1 MTHRLIGSLF
11 KLLQSLQIVLPLLI
25 LLLLLSVCPTSAQ
38 DVFTVGGDERPWDN
52 SGTTPGGVIDFVEQL
67 GTIEDANGE
76 KVFAVGLDSLQ
87 NWIMPLRLRSDFNI
101 SLGVL
106 ERGGTI
112 DIPGLDASQKN
123 PEQLAGMLNGDH
135 RVAFD
140 RKFVAG
146 RIVRNNGVTIRIDL
160 GARFGV
166 DRIAF
171 YPRMTASF
179 PFGNEF
185 MRGYELFLNDGLL
198 QNLFASGQPIFTSPV
213 RRDPDN
219 REARV
224 DVQINPQ
231 FVRFLQLKSIS
242 TLGFEIDE
250 VEVYGRGFVPT
261 ASYVSNVLDLGEEV
275 VWGRIAWS
283 EEVAGNSADSKIEI
297 RVRSGRDTTPDV
309 FFRNANV
316 GGRQPEYVPTDSEGN
331 ALTEETFEK
340 LAKNQQGPIKSDT
353 DNGWVQWQVID
364 NGTPLTVPAPR
375 RYFQF
380 RIDFTNLS
388 LDASR
393 AVADLGFQFARP
405 PVDRIVAEVGPPRTE
420 VGKQTTFTYLAR
432 IANTTGR
439 PGFTRF
445 EIETPA
451 RIAAIHSVEIQDR
464 AGNRLDGA
472 EFSGDL
478 ADVSLPLR
486 VGSFSIE
493 AVEDDHFALSLPL
506 INVDGTLLKIV
517 FDAAVF
523 RYGTRFQGRALAD
536 ASVQVPLQTEG
547 GDASAEQDTDELLV
561 RIPVGS
567 QVAGPLAI
575 QPRTFTPNGDGANDV
590 AEISYAVL
598 HLLEPSPS
606 EVNIY
611 DLTGGRVR
619 RLNAAEV
626 QNGRIQLQW
635 DGRGDDDRLVP
646 PGIYL
651 AVVEIR
657 SDRETERRSSSV
669 SVVY

>member
-1 MTHRLIGSLF
+1 MAYRPTSLLF
-11 KLLQSLQIVLPLLI
+11 NLLQSLQIVPSLPI
-25 LLLLLSVCPTSAQ
+25 LLLLLSVCSTSAQ
-38 DVFTVGGDERPWDN
+38 DVFTVGGDERPWPN

-67 GTIEDANGE
+67 GTIEETNGE
-76 KVFAVGLDSLQ
+76 KVFADDLDSRQ

-179 PFGNEF
+179 PFENEF
-185 MRGYELFLNDGLL
+185 MRGYELFLNDGLP

-224 DVQINPQ
+224 DAQINPQ

-250 VEVYGRGFVPT
+250 IEVYGRGFVPV
-261 ASYVSNVLDLGEEV
+261 ASYVSNVLDMGGEV

-283 EEVAGNSADSKIEI
+283 EVAAGNSADSNIEV
-297 RVRSGRDTTPDV
+297 RVRSGQDTTPDV

-316 GGRQPEYVPTDSEGN
+316 GGRQPEYVPTDSEGKE
-331 ALTEETFEK
+331 LTEETFEE
-340 LAKNQQGPIKSDT
+340 LAKNQRGPIKSDT
-353 DNGWVQWQVID
+353 DNGWVQWQVVD

-393 AVADLGFQFARP
+393 AVADLGFQFAQP
-405 PVDRIVAEVGPPRTE
+405 PVDRIVAEVGPPLAE
-420 VGKQTTFTYLAR
+420 VGKQTTFTYFAR

-451 RIAAIHSVEIQDR
+451 RIAAIHSIEIQDR

-478 ADVSLPLR
+478 AGVSLPLR

-493 AVEDDHFALSLPL
+493 AVENDHFALNVPR
-506 INVDGTLLKIV
+506 INADGTLLKIV

-523 RYGTRFQGRALAD
+523 RYGTRFQGRAFAD

-547 GDASAEQDTDELLV
+547 GDASAKQDTDGLLV
-561 RIPVGS
+561 RISVGS

-575 QPRTFTPNGDGANDV
+575 QPRIFTPNGDGANDL

-606 EVNIY
+606 EVNVY
-611 DLTGGRVR
+611 DLAGGRVR
-619 RLNAAEV
+619 QLNSAEV

-635 DGRGDDDRLVP
+635 DGRGDDHRLVP

-657 SDRETERRSSSV
+657 SDLETERRTNSV
-669 SVVY
+669 AVVY

>member
-1 MTHRLIGSLF
+1 MNARFLVPPAPIF
-11 KLLQSLQIVLPLLI
+11 

-38 DVFTVGGDERPWDN
+38 DVFTVGGDARPWRN

-76 KVFAVGLDSLQ
+76 KVFADGLDSLQ

-101 SLGVL
+101 SLGIL

-112 DIPGLDASQKN
+112 DIPGLDASQKD

-166 DRIAF
+166 DQIVF
-171 YPRMTASF
+171 YPRMTAAF

-185 MRGYELFLNDGLL
+185 MRGYELFLNDGLP

-224 DVQINPQ
+224 EAQINPQ

-250 VEVYGRGFVPT
+250 IEVYGRGFVPT

-283 EEVAGNSADSKIEI
+283 EMAAGNSADSKMEV

-316 GGRQPEYVPTDSEGN
+316 GGRQPEYVSTDSEGN
-331 ALTEETFEK
+331 TLTAETFEK
-340 LAKNQQGPIKSDT
+340 LAKNQRGPIKSDT
-353 DNGWVQWQVID
+353 DNGWVQWQVVD
-364 NGTPLTVPAPR
+364 NGVPLTVPAPR
-375 RYFQF
+375 SYFQF

-393 AVADLGFQFARP
+393 AVADLGFEFARP

-420 VGKQTTFTYLAR
+420 VGKQTTFTYFAR

-445 EIETPA
+445 AIETPA
-451 RIAAIHSVEIQDR
+451 RIAAIHSVEIQDE

-486 VGSFSIE
+486 VGSFAIE

-506 INVDGTLLKIV
+506 ISTDGTLLKIV

-523 RYGTRFQGRALAD
+523 RYGTRFQGRAFAD
-536 ASVQVPLQTEG
+536 ASVQVPLQTAG
-547 GDASAEQDTDELLV
+547 GDASAELDTDELLV
-561 RIPVGS
+561 RITLGS

-575 QPRTFTPNGDGANDV
+575 QPRIFTPNGDGANDE
-590 AEISYAVL
+590 AQISYAVL
-598 HLLEPSPS
+598 HLLEPALT
-606 EVNIY
+606 EVNIR
-611 DLTGGRVR
+611 DLAGGHVR
-619 RLNAAEV
+619 RLNSVEV
-626 QNGRIQLQW
+626 PNGRIELQW
-635 DGRGDDDRLVP
+635 DGRGDDGRLVP
-646 PGIYL
+646 PGIYIV
-651 AVVEIR
+651 VVEIR

>member
-1 MTHRLIGSLF
+1 MAPRPIGPLF
-11 KLLQSLQIVLPLLI
+11 KLLQSLQKIVSPFSI
-25 LLLLLSVCPTSAQ
+25 LLLLSAYPTSAR
-38 DVFTVGGDERPWDN
+38 DVFTVGGNEHPWRN
-52 SGTTPGGVIDFVEQL
+52 SGTTPGGVLDFVEQL

-123 PEQLAGMLNGDH
+123 PEQLLGMLNGDH

-166 DRIAF
+166 DRIVF

-185 MRGYELFLNDGLL
+185 MRGYELFLNDGLP

-224 DVQINPQ
+224 EAQINPQ

-250 VEVYGRGFVPT
+250 IEVYGRGFVPT
-261 ASYVSNVLDLGEEV
+261 ASYVSNVLDLDEEV
-275 VWGRIAWS
+275 VWGRIAWG
-283 EEVAGNSADSKIEI
+283 EVAAGNSADSKLEI

-331 ALTEETFEK
+331 TLTEETFEK

-353 DNGWVQWQVID
+353 DNGWVQWQVVD
-364 NGTPLTVPAPR
+364 NGASLTVPAPR

-393 AVADLGFQFARP
+393 AVADVGFQFARP

-420 VGKQTTFTYLAR
+420 VGKQTTFTYFAR
-432 IANTTGR
+432 VTNTTGR

-478 ADVSLPLR
+478 AADSLPLR
-486 VGSFSIE
+486 VGAFSIE
-493 AVEDDHFALSLPL
+493 AVEDDHFALKLPR
-506 INVDGTLLKIV
+506 IDADGTLLKIV
-517 FDAAVF
+517 FGAAVF
-523 RYGTRFQGRALAD
+523 RYGTRFQGRAFAD
-536 ASVQVPLQTEG
+536 SSVQVPLQTEG

-561 RIPVGS
+561 RIPVGA

-575 QPRTFTPNGDGANDV
+575 QPRIFTPNGDGANDV

-598 HLLEPSPS
+598 HLLKPSPS

-611 DLTGGRVR
+611 NLAGSRVR
-619 RLNAAEV
+619 RLNSAEV
-626 QNGRIQLQW
+626 QNGRIELQW
-635 DGRGDDDRLVP
+635 DGRGDDERLVP

-657 SDRETERRSSSV
+657 SDRKTERRSNSV

>member
-1 MTHRLIGSLF
+1 MKNDHFLITP
-11 KLLQSLQIVLPLLI
+11 LPI
-25 LLLLLSVCPTSAQ
+25 LLLLLSAYPISAR
-38 DVFTVGGDERPWDN
+38 DVFTVGGDEHPWRN
-52 SGTTPGGVIDFVEQL
+52 SGTTPGGVIDFVEHL
-67 GTIEDANGE
+67 GTLEDANGE

-106 ERGGTI
+106 EQGGTI

-123 PEQLAGMLNGDH
+123 PEQLVGMLNGDH

-146 RIVRNNGVTIRIDL
+146 RVVRNNGVTIRIDL

-166 DRIAF
+166 DRIVF
-171 YPRMTASF
+171 YPRMTAAF

-185 MRGYELFLNDGLL
+185 MRGYELFLNDGLP

-224 DVQINPQ
+224 EAQINPQ

-250 VEVYGRGFVPT
+250 IEVYGRGFVPT
-261 ASYVSNVLDLGEEV
+261 ASYVSNVLDLDEEV

-283 EEVAGNSADSKIEI
+283 EVAAGNSADSKIEI

-331 ALTEETFEK
+331 TLTEEVFEK

-353 DNGWVQWQVID
+353 DNGWVQWQVVD
-364 NGTPLTVPAPR
+364 NGAALTVPAPR

-393 AVADLGFQFARP
+393 AVADVGFEFARP

-420 VGKQTTFTYLAR
+420 VGKQTTFTYFAR
-432 IANTTGR
+432 ITNTTGR

-451 RIAAIHSVEIQDR
+451 RIAAIHAVEIQDR
-464 AGNRLDGA
+464 AGNRLEGA

-478 ADVSLPLR
+478 ADESLPLR
-486 VGSFSIE
+486 VGAFSIE
-493 AVEDDHFALSLPL
+493 AVEDDHFALKLPR
-506 INVDGTLLKIV
+506 IDADGTLLKIV

-523 RYGTRFQGRALAD
+523 RYGTRFQGRAFAD
-536 ASVQVPLQTEG
+536 PSVQVPLQTEG

-598 HLLEPSPS
+598 HLLKPSPS

-611 DLTGGRVR
+611 NLAGSRVR

-626 QNGRIQLQW
+626 QNGRIRLHW
-635 DGRGDDDRLVP
+635 DGRGDDDRLVL

-657 SDRETERRSSSV
+657 SDREIERRSNSV
-669 SVVY
+669 AVVY